1 MTANVNFTPELFYFD
16 QEDTVQARTIESV
29 TNVEPVWSSIGQ
41 KFGDIKMYDQTPVKN
56 YARTALAG
64 IQEVSTLSYL
74 YFSSENIAEVQKL
87 IRYNVYANTEKK
99 YVIDNQ
105 DETELLIV
113 MRGVYLEFS
122 KVYSDPEKIRK
133 EIKRLDILVVNEILP
148 DLISNLEQY
157 LGYLRDS
164 LNTYTLLDRPENP
177 SIKGKS
183 TELRSVSDVLVGDD
197 LFFK

>member
-1 MTANVNFTPELFYFD
+1 MTTNVNFSPELFYFD
-16 QEDTVQARTIESV
+16 QEDTVQARTMESV
-29 TNVEPVWSSIGQ
+29 TNVEPVWSTLDQ

-74 YFSSENIAEVQKL
+74 YFSGENIEEVQKL
-87 IRYNVYANTEKK
+87 IRYNVYSNTEKK
-99 YVIDNQ
+99 YIIDNQ

-122 KVYSDPEKIRK
+122 KVYSEPSKIRE
-133 EIKRLDILVVNEILP
+133 EIKRLNVLVVNEILP
-148 DLISNLEQY
+148 NLISNLEQY

-164 LNTYTLLDRPENP
+164 SNAYTLIDRPENP